1 MLEQLIYV
9 YGGEIIRSFQGELS
23 SILMQITGI
32 SYEQV
37 VNSLDI
43 TRSIMEEDL
52 RNEISRGNTSALY
65 SMLKQK
71 KITADNPILSAIT
84 LQCQRRLAGK
94 LGLAESASGAIAT
107 FVVAFVMSQLQYVTE
122 TGSVDKVISKLSGQ
136 G

>member
-1 MLEQLIYV
+1 MYMV
-9 YGGEIIRSFQGELS
+9 GEIIRSFQGELS

-71 KITADNPILSAIT
+71 RITADNPILSAIT

-94 LGLAESASGAIAT
+94 LGLAEGVSGAIAT
-107 FVVAFVMSQLQYVTE
+107 LW
-122 TGSVDKVISKLSGQ
+122 
-136 G
+136 